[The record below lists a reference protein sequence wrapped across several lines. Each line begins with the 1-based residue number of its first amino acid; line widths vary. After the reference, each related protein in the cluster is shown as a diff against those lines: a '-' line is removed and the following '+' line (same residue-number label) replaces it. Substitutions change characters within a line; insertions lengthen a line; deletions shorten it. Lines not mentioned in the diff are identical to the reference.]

1 MANSMDRNRYLID
14 LSESKRTDF
23 GRVDFAKQS
32 EVQKVFSAVWEIESQ
47 VNNGGFDQ
55 YFRNSDCDIIGFA
68 PAALNA
74 IGATACAKIVESAL
88 RVMSPLPATQEERCD
103 ALDSLSETQ
112 QEMLESADTEFF
124 DYPDD
129 LTTLLFAYVA
139 KHPEAFG
146 PVPE

>member
-1 MANSMDRNRYLID
+1 MDRNRYLID

-55 YFRNSDCDIIGFA
+55 YFRNSDSEVICFA
-68 PAALNA
+68 PTALIT
-74 IGATACAKIVESAL
+74 IGATACAKIVESAIRL
-88 RVMSPLPATQEERCD
+88 ISPLPATQEGRCD
-103 ALDSLSETQ
+103 ALDSLSQTQ

-124 DYPDD
+124 EYPDD

-139 KHPEAFG
+139 RHTEAFG
-146 PVPE
+146 PIPE